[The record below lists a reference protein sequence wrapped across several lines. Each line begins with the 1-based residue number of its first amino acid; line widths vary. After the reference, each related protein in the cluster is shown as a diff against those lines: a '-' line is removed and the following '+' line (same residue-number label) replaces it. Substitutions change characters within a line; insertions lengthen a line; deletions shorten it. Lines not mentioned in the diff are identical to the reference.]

1 MDPRGTPT
9 ARIPTRPEK
18 PFLERSPVSKEDR
31 RSRELHEA
39 HRLVQ
44 EERNLELQL
53 MANRNAQIAFK
64 AQGGPEARLL
74 DSLREYLEGK
84 SQKLPNLRLQEPPKP
99 IPGAPSRT
107 LQSTDPGESSK
118 KRKLESSQV
127 SQLEQVFGPEPEE
140 SKKPSKSAI
149 RRAKEK
155 AKLAKKAEATST
167 SNKAESEGE
176 KQTATQ
182 TSSPEKSLREE
193 SEK

>member
-18 PFLERSPVSKEDR
+18 PLQERTSVTKEDR
-31 RSRELHEA
+31 RSRDLHEA

-44 EERNLELQL
+44 EERNLDLQL
-53 MANRNAQIAFK
+53 MANRSAQVAFR

-74 DSLREYLEGK
+74 DSLKEYLEGK
-84 SQKLPNLRLQEPPKP
+84 SQRIPGLRHQEPPKLN
-99 IPGAPSRT
+99 PGVPSSAP
-107 LQSTDPGESSK
+107 PGTEPETSSK
-118 KRKLESSQV
+118 KRKLEGSQA

-140 SKKPSKSAI
+140 TKKPSKSAI

-155 AKLAKKAEATST
+155 AKLAKKAEALST

-182 TSSPEKSLREE
+182 TSSPGKSPRAE